1 MTDVLHAV
9 AELLYGRGEP
19 LYGFDGDEAQTEAE
33 AILNFNGKPYCLI
46 RDWIIV
52 EVEVDDNYRD
62 ELAAAGFEPNVVYAS
77 NVRIHSAGKR
87 SVGDWVRSTFQR
99 SFRAG
104 YVFETKNTTYLL
116 MGDGFRKRATAKTV
130 LSIVE

>member
-1 MTDVLHAV
+1 MTDVLQAV
-9 AELLYGRGEP
+9 TELLYGPGEP
-19 LYGFDGDEAQTEAE
+19 LYGFDGDEAQAEAE
-33 AILNFNGKPYCLI
+33 AILNFTGKPYCLI

-87 SVGDWVRSTFQR
+87 RQGDWVRSTFQR
-99 SFRAG
+99 SFTLG
-104 YVFETKNTTYLL
+104 YFFETKNTVYLL
-116 MGDGFRKRATAKTV
+116 MGVGFRKKASAQTV

>member
-1 MTDVLHAV
+1 MTDVLQAV
-9 AELLYGRGEP
+9 TELLYGPGEP
-19 LYGFDGDEAQTEAE
+19 LYGFDGDEAQAEAE
-33 AILNFNGKPYCLI
+33 AILNFNGKPYCLVKN
-46 RDWIIV
+46 WIIV
-52 EVEVDDNYRD
+52 QVEVEDSLRR
-62 ELAAAGFEPNVVYAS
+62 ELADEGFEPAVLYAS
-77 NVRIHSAGKR
+77 SVRIHSAGKR
-87 SVGDWVRSTFQR
+87 RVGDWVRSTFQR